1 MTEEQEYKQYIYN
14 NLIIQI
20 CESLNI
26 CSREFFIIKYNLS
39 LDEINHINNVFKEI
53 VTKNILDYTI
63 FKNKIQEGIPRF
75 NSDDVF
81 QTLLESYKSH
91 QPIAQKIKK
100 ILQNDNK
107 KLDISFGLVKNESGN
122 LETFGYTISPQ
133 LVELTE

>member
-1 MTEEQEYKQYIYN
+1 MTEEQEYKQYFYN

-100 ILQNDNK
+100 ILQMVC
-107 KLDISFGLVKNESGN
+107 KLW
-122 LETFGYTISPQ
+122 
-133 LVELTE
+133 

>member
-75 NSDDVF
+75 NSNDVF
-81 QTLLESYKSH
+81 RTLLESYKSH
-91 QPIAQKIKK
+91 QPIAQKI
-100 ILQNDNK
+100 LQMVC
-107 KLDISFGLVKNESGN
+107 KLW
-122 LETFGYTISPQ
+122 
-133 LVELTE
+133 